1 MKKYIFIASLLCS
14 ANMAKAQQLQSSSLY
29 EMHGILHNPSM
40 AGVLQ
45 QEDKKSIVGATY
57 RTQWSGISG
66 APQTVTAFGSFK
78 LAKQKIGI
86 GGYVYNDKTGPTSKT
101 GLDLSLAKHIV
112 FTDGGI
118 FSLGIE
124 TRLLQYSINRAKLTA
139 TLGADPAL
147 GTSDNRFKYDAGFGM
162 SYTNNNFQIGAS
174 VSQLVQSKL
183 DYYKGNMTR
192 TEEARLYRHYYLH
205 SRYTWDVDGH
215 TTITPNALFIYLPN
229 APLEFQGGARVEFN
243 KLVWWGAGYRIRQ
256 GYMLSAGLH
265 LKNNL
270 SVGYAYDSYNT
281 PVSNF
286 NGGHSAHEFLL
297 SYSF

>member
-1 MKKYIFIASLLCS
+1 MKKYIFIASFLCS
-14 ANMAKAQQLQSSSLY
+14 ANFIKAQQLQSSSLF

-45 QEDKKSIVGATY
+45 QEDKKAIVGATY

-101 GLDLSLAKHIV
+101 GLDLSFAKHIV

-124 TRLLQYSINRAKLTA
+124 TRFLQYSIDRTKLTA

-162 SYTNNNFQIGAS
+162 SYTNKTFQIGAS

-205 SRYTWDVDGH
+205 SRYSWDVDGH
-215 TTITPNALFIYLPN
+215 TTITPNALVIYLPN

-243 KLVWWGAGYRIRQ
+243 KLVWWGAGYRLHQ

-265 LKNNL
+265 FKNNL

-297 SYSF
+297 SYNF